1 MMIEISIQNG
11 ISKYLQSLIRNS
23 PDFVRGCSK
32 SMGYFVQREIKSELR
47 KGGGDFKSS
56 WPKRIPWRVRNDL
69 RPGAP
74 QRWYGR
80 LINAIGYQYVSGGL
94 VKVGWTSAASAKYG
108 RIQEEGATYPVTAWV
123 RKRWG
128 KAGHPL
134 RGGTTHL
141 KVPAR
146 PFFEPIMNK
155 LEPKLPAYV
164 TAKAQEFLDNGGSFR
179 KMSGKG
185 RKYQVFGG

>member
-56 WPKRIPWRVRNDL
+56 WAKRIPWRVRNDL

-134 RGGTTHL
+134 RGDTTHL

-179 KMSGKG
+179 KTSGKG
-185 RKYQVFGG
+185 RKY

>member
-1 MMIEISIQNG
+1 MMIEISVQNG

-74 QRWYGR
+74 QKMVWAVNKCNRISVCIRRACEGR
-80 LINAIGYQYVSGGL
+80 LDVSG
-94 VKVGWTSAASAKYG
+94 
-108 RIQEEGATYPVTAWV
+108 IC
-123 RKRWG
+123 
-128 KAGHPL
+128 
-134 RGGTTHL
+134 
-141 KVPAR
+141 
-146 PFFEPIMNK
+146 
-155 LEPKLPAYV
+155 
-164 TAKAQEFLDNGGSFR
+164 
-179 KMSGKG
+179 
-185 RKYQVFGG
+185 